1 MDAVT
6 YIKEYK
12 RMCESFGS
20 KDHILAKPCAG
31 CPLDSNVRGCHM
43 NDIADNA
50 EECVAAVE
58 KWSKEHPAKT
68 RQSEFLKMF
77 PNAPIKECGIID
89 ICPNML
95 GELIDGVVG
104 TKCCVHV
111 ADGMSCDDCTRN
123 FWLAEIKDGET

>member
-12 RMCESFGS
+12 RMCEYFDS
-20 KDHILAKPCAG
+20 KENPARACED
-31 CPLDSNVRGCHM
+31 CPLEWLPGGCHM
-43 NDIADNA
+43 INIADNA

-58 KWSKEHPAKT
+58 RWSKEHPAKT

-95 GELIDGVVG
+95 GELIDGAVG
-104 TKCCVHV
+104 TRCCIHV
-111 ADGMSCDDCTRN
+111 ADGMSCDDCARD
-123 FWLAEIKDGET
+123 FWLAEIKDGEA